1 MAEIWLSYEWLL
13 NFLHFLILKKFYLW
27 SHWVFIAAHEL
38 SVVAGNRGYS
48 LVVVFSFR
56 IAVTCAVQALGAQA
70 SVVAAV
76 E

>member
-1 MAEIWLSYEWLL
+1 MASKFPPFF
-13 NFLHFLILKKFYLW
+13 NLKKFYLW

-38 SVVAGNRGYS
+38 SVVAGSRGYS

-56 IAVTCAVQALGAQA
+56 IAVTCAVQALGARV